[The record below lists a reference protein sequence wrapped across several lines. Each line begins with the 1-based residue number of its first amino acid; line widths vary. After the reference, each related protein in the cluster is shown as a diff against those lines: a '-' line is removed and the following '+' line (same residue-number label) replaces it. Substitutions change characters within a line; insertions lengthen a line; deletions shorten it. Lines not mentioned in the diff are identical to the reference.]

1 MESVWKFKTDGK
13 TGIYSITFHNEPF
26 QVIFGKVPPADTEI
40 EIKIKENKND
50 KKRTQ
55 ESGGWYLM

>member
-13 TGIYSITFHNEPF
+13 TGIYSITFHNEPM

-40 EIKIKENKND
+40 EIKIKENQK
-50 KKRTQ
+50 
-55 ESGGWYLM
+55 